1 MVVEIKNRYL
11 FFKKKYKNYLLLLKK
26 KDKYCSFDYDKLI
39 LNFINFKNIRD
50 LQKKKINY
58 IIIDN
63 LEIELISENEDN
75 NYQLYLLRAF
85 FINIIKQIEGT
96 AD

>member
-1 MVVEIKNRYL
+1 MKNRYL
-11 FFKKKYKNYLLLLKK
+11 FFKRKYNNYLLLVKK
-26 KDKYCSFDYDKLI
+26 KDKYHTFNYDKLI

-50 LQKKKINY
+50 LQKNKINY

-63 LEIELISENEDN
+63 LEIEFISENEDN

-85 FINIIKQIEGT
+85 FINMIKQIEGT